1 MYINKKERSVTP
13 GVLLAGIGGALL
25 IGLLIAPSA
34 VADRSA
40 GAFDVVVVSDDINKT
55 VTTTARAGDDGDDG
69 DAGSGNGNNGHGN
82 NLDGVDSSNPGQG
95 GGGPNGGDDP
105 SGTYDDEG

>member
-25 IGLLIAPSA
+25 IGLLTAPSA

-55 VTTTARAGDDGDDG
+55 VTTTARAG